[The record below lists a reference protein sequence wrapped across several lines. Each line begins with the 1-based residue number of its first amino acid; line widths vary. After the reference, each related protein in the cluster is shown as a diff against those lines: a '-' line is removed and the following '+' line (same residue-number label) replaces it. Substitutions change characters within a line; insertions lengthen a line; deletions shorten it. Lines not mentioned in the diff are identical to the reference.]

1 MTYPEDVVK
10 LVRDI
15 QDPLQNLIKEIPKKS
30 DLVEEFGFS
39 ELTEDEKKAYEEP
52 IKDLYAQ
59 NMKLFAVKRQGVKH
73 NVVKLYGIIWGNCS
87 HSLQTEL
94 ASIEG
99 YEDKHKSFNSLW
111 LMKNLKLL
119 GAGIDKKQ
127 DIFLAYTAQR
137 DPFIHYVRD
146 RTKL

>member
-15 QDPLQNLIKEIPKKS
+15 QDPLLNLIKEIPKTS
-30 DLVEEFGFS
+30 DLEEEFGCS

-59 NMKLFAVKRQGVKH
+59 NMKHFAVKRQGVKH

-99 YEDKHKSFNSLW
+99 YEDKHKRRP
-111 LMKNLKLL
+111 
-119 GAGIDKKQ
+119 GC
-127 DIFLAYTAQR
+127 
-137 DPFIHYVRD
+137 
-146 RTKL
+146 